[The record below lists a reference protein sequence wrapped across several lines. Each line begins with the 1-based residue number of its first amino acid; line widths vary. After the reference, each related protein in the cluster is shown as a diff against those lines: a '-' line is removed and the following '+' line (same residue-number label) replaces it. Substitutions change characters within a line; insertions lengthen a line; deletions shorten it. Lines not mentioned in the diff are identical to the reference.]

1 MRRGDPVAGRPRRT
15 WQEVSRDGTSPSPAG
30 RGIGVVLAVVA
41 AVCTAA
47 DDGQSLG
54 HDALEVRASP
64 ALFDDPGL
72 YERRMTYR
80 RAAYAARAGRR
91 SDYREGLAELANY
104 ALRPYLVFYD
114 ARRRASS
121 LSAQRARE
129 VRAELAGTPLQDRFF
144 GHWMESQA
152 SHGRW
157 KNYLDNYEPTY
168 NVVARCHY
176 LRALI
181 ITGRREEAYQQV
193 PGLWLSPRSQ
203 PDECDPAFQS
213 WIKAGRLDQETA
225 WTRLLMALGENEVTL
240 ARYLLRFFDRANA
253 GAARLTYDAHVRP
266 QLVRSLSRFANNE
279 LGRRALAHGIVR
291 YAKRDAERALGL
303 WQRARER
310 YDFEPGQHRS
320 IQGQVMAEAANAGLV
335 PDDGPIGYSP
345 ALLERVAEGLIR
357 HGKWPEAILWIT
369 ALPTDMASQG
379 RWRYWLGR
387 ALIDSGE
394 GETAG
399 RDHLAAIAS
408 WRTFYGLLAAQDIG
422 LEPKFLPRP
431 ASNDHAAQ
439 RALLT
444 VPDVRRMVE
453 LFAVGDTSNAVREW
467 QHALKTLPE
476 SRHQYLVEL
485 TLAMGWIDQAIAG
498 AWEAELKDLVAVRFP
513 APYLDLYRR
522 SAFEAN
528 LPAGFLLAITRR
540 ESAFNPQARSPAG
553 ARGLMQL
560 MPATSRLIAD
570 RIRERRPNTDDLYR
584 PEINIRL
591 GAHHLARLMDRYG
604 RNRALVAAAYNAG
617 EGRVERWLENASGM
631 STPVWI
637 ERIPFRETRD
647 YVKNVLFYDY
657 IYRQKV
663 GEPGPVLDVHE
674 RNIP

>member
-1 MRRGDPVAGRPRRT
+1 MRSGIPNAPVRARGPCAPLVARVG
-15 WQEVSRDGTSPSPAG
+15 A
-30 RGIGVVLAVVA
+30 VLSVVA
-41 AVCTAA
+41 AVCSSAN
-47 DDGQSLG
+47 DRQSLG
-54 HDALEVRASP
+54 SDVLEIRTFP
-64 ALFDDPGL
+64 TLFDDAGL
-72 YERRMTYR
+72 YERRMAYQ

-91 SDYREGLAELANY
+91 SDYREGLVELADY
-104 ALRPYLVFYD
+104 PLQPYLVFYD

-121 LSAQRARE
+121 LSTQRAQE

-144 GHWMESQA
+144 DHWMESQA
-152 SHGRW
+152 SNGRW
-157 KNYLDNYEPTY
+157 KTYLDNYEPTY

-181 ITGRREEAYQQV
+181 ISGRREEAYEQV

-213 WIKAGRLDQETA
+213 WIKAGKLDQETA

-240 ARYLLRFFDRANA
+240 ARYLLRFFDRTNA

-266 QLVRSLSRFANNE
+266 QLVRSLSRFTDNE

-291 YAKRDAERALGL
+291 YAKRDAEQALGV
-303 WQRARER
+303 WQRARES
-310 YDFEPGQHRS
+310 YDFEPNQRRS
-320 IQGQVMAEAANAGLV
+320 VQSQVMAEAANAGLV

-369 ALPTDMASQG
+369 ALPTELASQG

-394 GETAG
+394 GKTAG
-399 RDHLAAIAS
+399 RDHLAEIAS
-408 WRTFYGLLAAQDIG
+408 WRTFYGLLAAQDLG
-422 LEPKFLPRP
+422 REPQFLPRP

-444 VPDVRRMVE
+444 DPAVRRMVE
-453 LFAVGDTSNAVREW
+453 LFAVGDTPNAMREW

-476 SRHQYLVEL
+476 DRHQDLVEL

-513 APYLDLYRR
+513 TPYLGLYRR
-522 SAFEAN
+522 GAFEAN
-528 LPAGFLLAITRR
+528 LPAGLLLAVSRR
-540 ESAFNPQARSPAG
+540 ESAFNPRARSPAG

-570 RIRERRPNTDDLYR
+570 RIRDRRPNAEDLYR

-617 EGRVERWLENASGM
+617 EGRVERWLEDASGM
-631 STPVWI
+631 PTPVWI

-647 YVKNVLFYDY
+647 YVKNVLFYHY
-657 IYRQKV
+657 IYRHKV
-663 GEPGPVLDVHE
+663 GEPGPVLDPHE
-674 RNIP
+674 RTVP

>member
-1 MRRGDPVAGRPRRT
+1 MRHRT
-15 WQEVSRDGTSPSPAG
+15 LAC
-30 RGIGVVLAVVA
+30 GIGAVLGVVA

-47 DDGQSLG
+47 NDGQSPPT
-54 HDALEVRASP
+54 DALEVRASP
-64 ALFDDPGL
+64 ALFDDAGL
-72 YERRMTYR
+72 YERRMAYR
-80 RAAYAARAGRR
+80 QAAYAARAGRR
-91 SDYREGLAELANY
+91 SDFREGLAELADY
-104 ALRPYLVFYD
+104 PLQPYLVFYD
-114 ARRRASS
+114 ARRRASG
-121 LSAQRARE
+121 LSAPRARE

-144 GHWMESQA
+144 DHWMESQA
-152 SHGRW
+152 SNGRW
-157 KNYLDNYEPTY
+157 KTYLDNYEPTY

-181 ITGRREEAYQQV
+181 ISGRREEAYERV

-203 PDECDPAFQS
+203 PDECDPVFQS
-213 WIKAGRLDQETA
+213 WIKAGMLDQETA

-253 GAARLTYDAHVRP
+253 GAARLTYDAHARP

-291 YAKRDAERALGL
+291 YAKRDAERALGV
-303 WQRARER
+303 WQEARES
-310 YDFEPGQHRS
+310 YDFEPDQRRS
-320 IQGQVMAEAANAGLV
+320 IQSQVMAEAANAGLV
-335 PDDGPIGYSP
+335 PDDAPIGYSP
-345 ALLERVAEGLIR
+345 AMLERVAEGLIR
-357 HGKWPEAILWIT
+357 HGRWPQAILWIT
-369 ALPTDMASQG
+369 ALPTELASQG

-399 RDHLAAIAS
+399 RDHLAEIAS
-408 WRTFYGLLAAQDIG
+408 WRTFYGLLAAQDLG
-422 LEPKFLPRP
+422 REPRFLPRP

-444 VPDVRRMVE
+444 VPAVRRMLE
-453 LFAVGDTSNAVREW
+453 LFAVGDTANAVREW
-467 QHALKTLPE
+467 QYALKTLAE
-476 SRHQYLVEL
+476 DRHQHLAEL

-513 APYLDLYRR
+513 TPYLGLYRR
-522 SAFEAN
+522 NAFEAN
-528 LPAGFLLAITRR
+528 LPASLLLAISRR
-540 ESAFNPQARSPAG
+540 ESAFNPRARSPAG

-570 RIRERRPNTDDLYR
+570 RIRDRRPNTEDLYR
-584 PEINIRL
+584 PDTNIRL

-617 EGRVERWLENASGM
+617 EGRVERWLEDASGM

-647 YVKNVLFYDY
+647 YVKNVLFYHY
-657 IYRQKV
+657 VYRHRV
-663 GEPGPVLDVHE
+663 GEPGPVLDTHE
-674 RNIP
+674 RTIP